1 MKFAILFAAALAGP
15 AGAHVVPDY
24 PGKPEE
30 HGSVILVLELDAE
43 GKITD
48 CVIQRPSQ
56 IHSLDTA
63 ACTIVRGISPLQP
76 ATDYN
81 GKPRISRRYF
91 TVHFVTPGATQA
103 DADLPIEGQNI
114 LIVTYNAARNA
125 QQPKADGAVNLAR
138 ATTRLN
144 LNYPS
149 FYPKESLKKRHQGR
163 VSVAI
168 TVSASGKPSG
178 CSVVRSSGF
187 DDLDT
192 GTCKF
197 AMTHL
202 RYEPGTDVAGRPISD
217 IDVFTMNYR
226 VE

>member
-1 MKFAILFAAALAGP
+1 MKFAILFTAALAGP
-15 AGAHVVPDY
+15 AGTQSVPAY
-24 PGKPEE
+24 PGKPDE
-30 HGSVILVLELDAE
+30 HGSVVLVLELDVE

-48 CVIQRPSQ
+48 CLIQRPSQ

-63 ACTIVRGISPLQP
+63 ACKIVRGISRLQP

-81 GKPRISRRYF
+81 GRPRVSRRYF
-91 TVHFVTPGATQA
+91 TVHFVTPQATQT
-103 DADLPIEGQNI
+103 DADLPIEGQNL
-114 LIVTYNAARNA
+114 LIVTYSAARNA
-125 QQPKADGAVNLAR
+125 QQPNVDGSANLAR
-138 ATTRLN
+138 PAMRLN

-149 FYPKESLKKRHQGR
+149 FYPKESLKRRHRGR
-163 VSVAI
+163 VSAAI
-168 TVSASGKPSG
+168 TVSPSGKPSG

-187 DDLDT
+187 DDLDI

-202 RYEPGTDVAGRPISD
+202 RYEPGTDPARRPISD